1 MFLAG
6 SCLSRCLAK
15 ENSDWVVRINS
26 IPARQRRALEVCA
39 GPNRQPERA
48 RKQQVMRSE
57 SGCAERP
64 QLWSS
69 SAGQEEQKHH
79 QKGMSGASGEKRLNP
94 YLSRNLL

>member
-48 RKQQVMRSE
+48 RKQRVMRSE
-57 SGCAERP
+57 SGCAECGP
-64 QLWSS
+64 S
-69 SAGQEEQKHH
+69 
-79 QKGMSGASGEKRLNP
+79 SGAPPRVRKNRSIIRKACLAPLVRRG
-94 YLSRNLL
+94 